1 MGPGSHGVKHR
12 GGVRLCGLIVLSVL
26 SASPLSGQ
34 EPPDTVVVDPGAV
47 LPDSLLP
54 DSLAADTLPVDS
66 LSADTIF
73 YNVPRPRGRAP
84 WGFATGIWQWDRH
97 SIMASGANTLAELF
111 QDVPGLIPLLG
122 GDYGSPAAM
131 SSFGQGSSAYRVLRD
146 GFEVTPLDGGV
157 ADLQRVGLVGIG
169 SVRLERS
176 MGQMVVIMRSLDF
189 EDGRTFSVIEA
200 GTGDLDTNMFR
211 GTFTDPTAIGGSIA
225 VGLERIDT
233 RGSMAD
239 RSEGGNRTGT
249 WVRYFHHRGD
259 DLAVGV
265 EYRRNQTQ
273 TRVDQYVPG
282 LSRTDMLARA
292 AWRPVEAVTLSGYA
306 GQSSL
311 DVDAAV
317 VTSAL
322 GGTRSQYGGGLAVDW
337 RALWLDGWYRTFAG
351 SLPEDAIEVTGGYD
365 DPRIG
370 GVSGRFVQ
378 STWNGTRTQNYTAR
392 AWLTPFREFTLFGS
406 VSDGT
411 YGAPESPV
419 TDGAI
424 PPFAQPETPAP
435 GNAVFTDRRTLR
447 AGAALA
453 LFGVELG
460 GAWLYV
466 SDDVGR
472 PIGTE
477 LDLGSPTLPGTERNG
492 IEGTF
497 VLPTRWRA
505 FTIEGS
511 YQRWQQPGAYL
522 PEQIYRGSF
531 EYHRVFKE
539 TGNLEVWGSLGVR
552 GHDPMSSFVSPD
564 VLSTGLADVPF
575 YQNWYARA
583 QVRVVTVRL
592 WIGIDNMTLR
602 RGNQIYPDRILP
614 LARSFFAL
622 RWDLWN

>member
-1 MGPGSHGVKHR
+1 MGPGPHGVTR
-12 GGVRLCGLIVLSVL
+12 SRLARLCGSIAVMALFTVPV
-26 SASPLSGQ
+26 AGQ
-34 EPPDTVVVDPGAV
+34 EPPDTVVVDPALV
-47 LPDSLLP
+47 PPDSLL
-54 DSLAADTLPVDS
+54 DSLAADTLLADS
-66 LSADTIF
+66 LAVDTIF
-73 YNVPRPRGRAP
+73 HNVPRARGRAP

-97 SIMASGANTLAELF
+97 GIMASGANTLAELF
-111 QDVPGLIPLLG
+111 QDVPGLIPLLS

-131 SSFGQGSSAYRVLRD
+131 TAFGQGGAAYRVIRD
-146 GFEVTPLDGGV
+146 GYEVTPLDGGV
-157 ADLQRVGLVGIG
+157 SDLQRIGLVGIG
-169 SVRLERS
+169 HVRLERS
-176 MGQMVVIMRSLDF
+176 MGQMVVILRSLDF

-211 GTFTDPTAIGGSIA
+211 GTFMDPTAIGGSLS

-233 RGSMAD
+233 RGSAAD
-239 RSEGGNRTGT
+239 RSEGGNRTGS

-273 TRVDQYVPG
+273 TRVDRYIPG
-282 LSRTDMLARA
+282 LSRTDVLARA
-292 AWRPVEAVTLSGYA
+292 AWRATEAVTLSAYA
-306 GQSSL
+306 GRSSL
-311 DVDAAV
+311 SVESALEPL
-317 VTSAL
+317 AL
-322 GGTRSQYGGGLAVDW
+322 GGARSQYGGSVAVDW
-337 RALWLDGWYRTFAG
+337 RYLWLDGAFRTFAG
-351 SLPEDAIEVTGGYD
+351 SLPGQVIEATGGYD
-365 DPRIG
+365 DPRLG
-370 GVSGRFVQ
+370 GLSGRFVR
-378 STWNGTRTQNYTAR
+378 STWNGTPTRNYTAR
-392 AWLTPFREFTLFGS
+392 AWLTPVRYFTLFGS

-411 YGAPESPV
+411 YGAPESAV
-419 TDGAI
+419 ADGAI
-424 PPFAQPETPAP
+424 PPFALPESPAP
-435 GNAVFTDRRTLR
+435 GVALFTDRRSAR
-447 AGAALA
+447 VGAAIA

-477 LDLGSPTLPGTERNG
+477 LDFGSPTLPGTERNG
-492 IEGTF
+492 VEGTF

-505 FTIEGS
+505 FTVEGS

-522 PEQIYRGSF
+522 PEEIYRGSF

-602 RGNQIYPDRILP
+602 RGNQIYPDRLLP
-614 LARSFFAL
+614 IARSFFAL